1 MLKSLP
7 YPVTNPSIKPPSQSP
22 LIQSYKTNWWR
33 DPQKQKP
40 LVSLIVPGYNEAAI
54 VEQNL
59 TILCEYMESLQ
70 DTYDWEIV
78 VINDG
83 SLDETGEL
91 AEAFASTR
99 ENVYVLHHITNFGL
113 GQALKFGFNYCHGD
127 YVVVIDLDL
136 SYAPEHIERLLS
148 KMRETLAKIV
158 VASPYIEGGNIS
170 NVPWARKK
178 LSIWANRFLSAT
190 SKGELATVTGMV
202 RAYDGQF
209 LRSLNLRS
217 MSMDINPEII
227 YKARILRARIEEI
240 PAHLNWRVER
250 TVKKPKR
257 RSSMRI
263 WRQIW
268 SVLFSGFISRPVIFF
283 LIPGLF
289 LFGFSCLANAWV
301 LIHTFT
307 NYQNLPADWFL
318 DRFSDAVAGAFHQAP
333 HTFIIGGMTL
343 MLAIQ
348 LVSLGIIS
356 MQTKSNFEEM
366 FYLGTAIYK
375 LNKQNKQELNK
386 KH

>member
-7 YPVTNPSIKPPSQSP
+7 YPVTNSSIKPPSQSP
-22 LIQSYKTNWWR
+22 IIQSYKTNWR
-33 DPQKQKP
+33 RETQKQKP

-59 TILCEYMESLQ
+59 AVLCDYMESLQ
-70 DTYDWEIV
+70 DIYDWEMI

-83 SLDETGEL
+83 SVDETGEL
-91 AEAFASTR
+91 AEIFASTR
-99 ENVYVLHHITNFGL
+99 ENVYVLHHIINFGL

-136 SYAPEHIERLLS
+136 SYAPEHIEMLLS
-148 KMRETLAKIV
+148 KMRETRAKIV

-170 NVPWARKK
+170 NVPWTRKK

-202 RAYDGQF
+202 RAYDGEF

-240 PAHLNWRVER
+240 PAHLSWRVAR

-263 WRQIW
+263 FRQIW

-283 LIPGLF
+283 LVPGLF
-289 LFGFSCLANAWV
+289 LFCLSCLANSWV

-307 NYQNLPADWFL
+307 NYQNLAADWFL
-318 DRFSDAVAGAFHQAP
+318 DRFSDAVAAAFHQAP

-375 LNKQNKQELNK
+375 LNKHK
-386 KH
+386 

>member
-1 MLKSLP
+1 MLTSLP
-7 YPVTNPSIKPPSQSP
+7 DSTTNNSVKPLNQSLFNQP
-22 LIQSYKTNWWR
+22 YQANWWR
-33 DPQKQKP
+33 EPQKQKP

-59 TILCEYMESLQ
+59 AVLCEYMESLQ
-70 DTYDWEIV
+70 DLYNWEIV

-83 SLDETGEL
+83 SVDETGEL

-136 SYAPEHIERLLS
+136 SYAPEHIEKLLS
-148 KMRETLAKIV
+148 KMRETRAKIV

-170 NVPWARKK
+170 NVPWRRKK
-178 LSIWANRFLSAT
+178 LSIWANRFLSA
-190 SKGELATVTGMV
+190 SCKGELATVTGMV
-202 RAYDGQF
+202 RAYDGEF

-250 TVKKPKR
+250 TGKKPKR

-283 LIPGLF
+283 LIPGLL

-307 NYQNLPADWFL
+307 NYQNLPADWIL
-318 DRFSDAVAGAFHQAP
+318 DRFSDAVAAAFHQSP

-356 MQTKSNFEEM
+356 LQTKSNFEEM
-366 FYLGTAIYK
+366 FYLGTAVYK
-375 LNKQNKQELNK
+375 LNKHK
-386 KH
+386 